1 MEMSEL
7 TVAIATAIGGA
18 AVVALAMLWKK
29 VTDFTERHAAPLRE
43 IPEEN
48 RTLTQ
53 KLIIEADRRA
63 DMLNIEQYNKF
74 LESYVAAYVTELLEK
89 ARVVGPMKAAEER
102 VDDMIEKLADGNPE
116 LAVRLD
122 QSYETAKRKLAG
134 AIGEAL
140 QKNGMALPEI
150 RVDVDGPE
158 VDMRDLLTR
167 R

>member
-1 MEMSEL
+1 
-7 TVAIATAIGGA
+7 
-18 AVVALAMLWKK
+18 
-29 VTDFTERHAAPLRE
+29 
-43 IPEEN
+43 
-48 RTLTQ
+48 
-53 KLIIEADRRA
+53 
-63 DMLNIEQYNKF
+63 MLNIEQYNKF

-89 ARVVGPMKAAEER
+89 AQVVGPMKAAEER

-116 LAVRLD
+116 LAARLD